1 MKLSGSKNFTPA
13 KPSTAFSRTPGLS
26 FSGSAKTRCRSHW
39 FFRDKASGSAQV
51 PFPCLKCESV
61 DQFTKCRNGKETK
74 LIFWGDWKTRPE
86 KTTWKN
92 VFRLM
97 YSQQHWRKANVGQSQ
112 PYLLALPRRTYF
124 AAFNLQIFASSWTK
138 LITKTVSI
146 PTHLSCL
153 ADNLNLYAN
162 LIFGGFRILQRWH
175 LQASWTKARYN
186 DHRQTLACHDATKE
200 ELSLGSSTSR
210 ERFQI
215 VHFNPLSKFQTF

>member
-1 MKLSGSKNFTPA
+1 MPKWQRNQTYFLRRLENQTGKDNLKKMCSDSCTPSNMEE
-13 KPSTAFSRTPGLS
+13 KPMLVNPN
-26 FSGSAKTRCRSHW
+26 H
-39 FFRDKASGSAQV
+39 
-51 PFPCLKCESV
+51 
-61 DQFTKCRNGKETK
+61 
-74 LIFWGDWKTRPE
+74 IFWPFQEGHT
-86 KTTWKN
+86 
-92 VFRLM
+92 
-97 YSQQHWRKANVGQSQ
+97 S
-112 PYLLALPRRTYF
+112 LLSTCKF
-124 AAFNLQIFASSWTK
+124 FASWWTK